1 METLESVRTDIS
13 TSPLV
18 GVELTSIVPYIILH
32 GVPANQLNNLMSYFI
47 AMTSGLGLP
56 CFVIGIWSFYATTG
70 LQNEEEIV
78 TQYPNIGVYDA
89 YFDLTTTT
97 SKLLILRQQGECRFG
112 QDNKSLQ
119 EVGEQQRSSKREKG
133 LSLGT
138 TKANA
143 RRELQ
148 ANARGKRKDV
158 QRQEVI
164 CPSLVDYFPC
174 PVEGIGY
181 KRWFAQAH
189 ARIYNHQWIVML
201 DKNVGPVQ
209 HCINRKGQ
217 DYLGMGQP
225 KGVTCCFM
233 TFTETVA
240 AIQEREIN
248 HDYVSYFA
256 DKEFDRDGKQI
267 MKPVMWGVRV
277 GLVGSTRNIGVSGAS
292 YKFYIQYLGGI
303 PENIT
308 YRWEHMTFGEDF
320 AYAKLL
326 EKNNLS
332 IRKYGIFSLLD
343 LRELDE
349 NVNLPWCQEV
359 NNQIPLQD
367 GIRANKEETPS
378 ITNPTR
384 DALHKAG
391 YCFGWRL
398 VDYCDVYQDLVG
410 SYSST
415 SLLAPALEQNG
426 KIYGQNVTLFKLDP
440 KEWDPENA
448 DRQPGIFDYAVEYD
462 YNQKQGYL
470 RGYLPYFLLRERYNQ
485 RSNKYATSW
494 LYVDIFARIIG
505 FLQTV
510 TEITI
515 EQANTIQKILLPFPQ
530 ERDYACSLIK
540 EETRDL
546 VCRPLRLTCNFPLN
560 EGYLAPSTP
569 PRNIRP
575 FLETRRRGGRRV
587 SYKEEAS
594 NEE

>member
-1 METLESVRTDIS
+1 METLESIRTDIS

-18 GVELTSIVPYIILH
+18 GVKLTSIIPYIILH
-32 GVPANQLNNLMSYFI
+32 GVPVNQLNNLMSYFI

-70 LQNEEEIV
+70 LSSEEEIIAR
-78 TQYPNIGVYDA
+78 YPNIDIYDA
-89 YFDLTTTT
+89 YFDLTTTS

-112 QDNKSLQ
+112 QENKPAQ
-119 EVGEQQRSSKREKG
+119 EVGEQQRSKREKG
-133 LSLGT
+133 ISIGE
-138 TKANA
+138 KANA
-143 RRELQ
+143 RSLLR

-158 QRQEVI
+158 QRQEIV

-181 KRWFAQAH
+181 KRWFAQEH
-189 ARIYNHQWIVML
+189 ARASNYQWIVML
-201 DKNVGPVQ
+201 DKNVGPIQ
-209 HCINRKGQ
+209 RCINRQGQ
-217 DYLGMGQP
+217 DYFGMGEP
-225 KGVTCCFM
+225 KGAKCCFM

-240 AIQEREIN
+240 AIQEREAD

-256 DKEFDRDGKQI
+256 NKEFDRDGRQI
-267 MKPVMWGVRV
+267 LKPVMWGVRV
-277 GLVGSTRNIGVSGAS
+277 GLTGSSRSVGVSGAS

-303 PENIT
+303 PEDIK

-343 LRELDE
+343 LREMNE
-349 NVNLPWCQEV
+349 NSNLTWC
-359 NNQIPLQD
+359 NNKNAQIPLQA
-367 GIRANKEETPS
+367 GISANRGDTPQ
-378 ITNPTR
+378 ILNPTR
-384 DALHKAG
+384 NALQKAG

-398 VDYCDVYQDLVG
+398 TDYCDVYHDLVG
-410 SYSST
+410 SYTST

-426 KIYGQNVTLFKLDP
+426 KIYGQNVALFKLDP
-440 KEWDPENA
+440 KEWDPENV

-505 FLQTV
+505 FVQTV
-510 TEITI
+510 TEITT
-515 EQANTIQKILLPFPQ
+515 EQADTIQKILLPFPK
-530 ERDYACSLIK
+530 ERDYICSFIK
-540 EETRDL
+540 EETRNL
-546 VCRPLRLTCNFPLN
+546 VCRPLRLTCNFPQN
-560 EGYLAPSTP
+560 EGYLAPAIQ

-575 FLETRRRGGRRV
+575 FLETRRRGRI